1 MASPRQI
8 IDIPL
13 ASGLNT
19 KADSKAMESPS
30 LAVATDIQFDD
41 VGGIQTRPQFQA
53 ITDAAGNTITQI
65 RKLAT
70 YNDELLAFSKNKLW
84 SYSAGDGLWV
94 DKGDYLA
101 VTVDEKPRF
110 VTTGD
115 QYDCDRA
122 EHSGVTFY
130 TWTEDTP
137 SGTKSYIAAIDESSG
152 AVKLDAE
159 ELTAGAI
166 RCRLTATKNKVIL
179 TYASGTIAM
188 RTRSYNP
195 ADLTYV
201 ADSAVVSTLNAYDV
215 VIDLADATE
224 LWIVATYGT
233 GYKIFSLSEGAVFT
247 AIKTRVVTTNYACS
261 ITEGDNLLCIVYDG
275 ASTNVKADIVTRL
288 GVDVVVDIIVEP
300 VPITALVGI
309 NQISCVFDG
318 TDFVAIWSSG
328 ESSASSL
335 LFELRTNSIDP
346 SGSLSGRTTVVR
358 RCGLVSH
365 AIIRSGEIYVWG
377 AYASLST
384 GDVEGLL
391 QNTYYLFRLDGTIMA
406 KSLPAIAGGFAPSL
420 GHITTPTFDDL
431 SDSIWL
437 GTQRRIII
445 LGENQRGYSARS
457 ITDVRL
463 AFDRDEARRSVSLG
477 DTGYLSGGFVAQYDG
492 TFLSE
497 VGFNSFPNDV
507 DASDGGAGALSG
519 THNWKTSFSWI
530 NGAGEIERSTTTS
543 VDALTVTSRKVDLT
557 ASPLHLTAK
566 SGVAAEFWRQVD
578 NAAFGAPFFLVTSK
592 DPASTGDNSYQE
604 NVPGVVTL
612 TAVTDNMIDSVLT
625 TKEPFPENGGLTLA
639 SLPPPSAT
647 IITVTQDRILLA
659 GIPGN
664 PNRIVYSKLR
674 AQGEVAS
681 FHDILFVDLPSVGGK
696 ITALAFL
703 GENLIVFKENAV
715 YSLPGDGLN
724 NAGLG
729 NNYGPG
735 RVLTSDVGAVNQESV
750 ALTPRGL
757 IFKSSKGWYILTYG
771 WQTTFI
777 GFGVTEFDDETV
789 LSALVMESQH
799 QVRILT
805 SSRTIV
811 WDYLVNQW
819 AEWSI
824 TGTDAIIWNG
834 VYHVVNSVKDSLLAQ
849 SDSHSGAGDLPSL
862 DIETGWVKLGDVQGY
877 KLIRKILILGE
888 YLGAHDLRVR
898 IAYNYVETWI
908 DDKSW
913 TVSPTTVGG
922 PLQLRHKPSKP
933 KCQSIKIRITAE
945 QVGSVG
951 NPPLT
956 EALNLT
962 ALSLEVALKEGSF
975 AGLGA
980 GQKQ

>member
-1 MASPRQI
+1 MASPRQT

-13 ASGLNT
+13 AAGLNT

-41 VGGIQTRPQFQA
+41 IGGIQTRPQFQA
-53 ITDAAGNTITQI
+53 ITDAAGNTISQI

-70 YNDELLAFSKNKLW
+70 YNDELLAFSKDKLW

-101 VTVDEKPRF
+101 ATVDEKPRF

-137 SGTKSYIAAIDESSG
+137 SGTKSYIAVVDSVTG
-152 AVKLDAE
+152 AVKLEAE
-159 ELTAGAI
+159 DLGSGAV
-166 RCRLTATKNKVIL
+166 RCRLIAAQDRVSLMYVDT
-179 TYASGTIAM
+179 SGTTTLRA
-188 RTRSYNP
+188 RVYNP
-195 ADLTYV
+195 TDLTYL
-201 ADSAVVSTLNAYDV
+201 SNNRPISTLAAYD
-215 VIDLADATE
+215 IIASSSAPSE
-224 LWIVATYGT
+224 LWVIATFAT
-233 GYKIFSLSEGAVFT
+233 GWSLMKLTEAGVFST
-247 AIKTRVVTTNYACS
+247 TRVRTVTVGVACS
-261 ITEGDNLLCIVYDG
+261 VSEESGLCVAYNNGTSVRVDFLTILGADFLTDVVAGVASSSTVNQISSVYDG
-275 ASTNVKADIVTRL
+275 TEFSIW
-288 GVDVVVDIIVEP
+288 
-300 VPITALVGI
+300 
-309 NQISCVFDG
+309 
-318 TDFVAIWSSG
+318 WSSG
-328 ESSASSL
+328 EASNSSVFHL
-335 LFELRTNSIDP
+335 GHNSV
-346 SGSLSGRTTVVR
+346 SVGGAGTATVVR
-358 RCGLVSH
+358 AGCGLVSS
-365 AIIRSGEIYVWG
+365 AFLYDSSVYAWAVFAGVSGGDIVAQLQNNYFLIRS
-377 AYASLST
+377 
-384 GDVEGLL
+384 DGL
-391 QNTYYLFRLDGTIMA
+391 IVA
-406 KSLPAIAGGFAPSL
+406 KSVASTAGGFTASQGFLPGVSSS
-420 GHITTPTFDDL
+420 DDGN
-431 SDSIWL
+431 SFA
-437 GTQRRIII
+437 GQQRRIIP
-445 LGENQRGYSARS
+445 LGQGQRGYSAKS
-457 ITDVRL
+457 LSDI
-463 AFDRDEARRSVSLG
+463 AFKFDQNSARRTETLGATLYLPGGIVS
-477 DTGYLSGGFVAQYDG
+477 QYDG
-492 TFLSE
+492 ESVSE
-497 VGFNSFPNDV
+497 VGFHVFPWELSIIP
-507 DASDGGAGALSG
+507 AAGANLNG
-519 THNWKTSFSWI
+519 TYNWKQTFAWY
-530 NGAGEIERSTTTS
+530 NAAGDHERSTTATLFAQLMS
-543 VDALTVTSRKVDLT
+543 GNQADMVGVGLK
-557 ASPLHLTAK
+557 LTAK
-566 SGVAAEFWRQVD
+566 TGGTSEVAVEFWRQVD
-578 NAAFGAPFFLVTSK
+578 AAAVGAPFFLVTSK
-592 DPASTGDNSYQE
+592 DPGSSGDNSYFE
-604 NVPGVVTL
+604 NDS
-612 TAVTDNMIDSVLT
+612 TANILAVFSDDLSDADLVSR
-625 TKEPFPENGGLTLA
+625 EAFPENGGLTLE
-639 SLPPPSAT
+639 SLPPPAAT

-674 AQGEVAS
+674 AQGEIAS

-715 YSLPGDGLN
+715 YSLPGDGYN
-724 NAGLG
+724 NAGQG

-750 ALTPRGL
+750 ALTPKGL

-771 WQTTFI
+771 WQATFI
-777 GFGVTEFDDETV
+777 GFGVTEFDGETV

-805 SSRTIV
+805 DSRTIV

-819 AEWSI
+819 SEWSI
-824 TGTDAIIWNG
+824 TGTDAIVWNG
-834 VYHVVNSVKDSLLAQ
+834 VYHIVNSANDSLLAQ
-849 SDSHSGAGDLPSL
+849 SDSHSGAGDLPGL

-898 IAYNYVETWI
+898 IAYNYNETWI

-913 TVSPTTVGG
+913 TVSPTTIGG

-933 KCQSIKIRITAE
+933 KSQSIKIRITAE

-975 AGLGA
+975 AGLSA